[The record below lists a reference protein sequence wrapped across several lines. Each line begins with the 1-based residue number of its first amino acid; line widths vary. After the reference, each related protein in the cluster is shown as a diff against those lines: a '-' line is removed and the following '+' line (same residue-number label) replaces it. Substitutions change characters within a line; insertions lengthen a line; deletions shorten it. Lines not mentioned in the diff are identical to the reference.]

1 MKYCTHVIQLM
12 KFKFLFSVYS
22 EFREIHHLVENLCT
36 VGGLLPGRT
45 YAFRVKAKNEAGV
58 RAEAETVQLK

>member
-1 MKYCTHVIQLM
+1 M
-12 KFKFLFSVYS
+12 KFKLLFSVYS

-45 YAFRVKAKNEAGV
+45 YAFRVKARNEAGV
-58 RAEAETVQLK
+58 RADKPRQKLYS